1 MSEPTDGQDDSPNEE
16 PWLMTRIDGEEAR
29 LLVYIEPIDDA
40 EDAPTEES
48 TPSPGPR
55 PDSPGLAQ

>member
-1 MSEPTDGQDDSPNEE
+1 MSEPTDEHDEYRNGE

-29 LLVYIEPIDDA
+29 LLVHIEPIDED
-40 EDAPTEES
+40 EDAPTEED
-48 TPSPGPR
+48 SPAVEPP